1 MNLHK
6 VQKLRKY
13 STAVQVLGK
22 QSSLERRRTQLLG
35 GDSDSVVL

>member
-1 MNLHK
+1 MILHK

-13 STAVQVLGK
+13 SMAVQVLGK
-22 QSSLERRRTQLLG
+22 QSSLEWRTQLLG